1 MDLTIIIPAYNEEKT
16 IGRILAQI
24 YNVKLNI
31 DFEVIVVNDGSTDS
45 TEQEIK
51 KTALPIVYLR
61 HETNLGKGM
70 SIRTGI
76 EKAKGDFIIIQDA
89 D

>member
-24 YNVKLNI
+24 YNVKLNV
-31 DFEVIVVNDGSTDS
+31 DFEVIIVNDGSTDS

-51 KTALPIVYLR
+51 KPALPMFYLR

-76 EKAKGDFIIIQDA
+76 EKAKGDFILIQDA